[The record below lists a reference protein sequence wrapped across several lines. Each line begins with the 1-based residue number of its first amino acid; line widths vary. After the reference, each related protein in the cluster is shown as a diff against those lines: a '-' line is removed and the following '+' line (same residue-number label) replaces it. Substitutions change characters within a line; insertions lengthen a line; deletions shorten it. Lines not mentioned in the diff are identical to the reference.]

1 MQSRLGHA
9 PGLGGKAGFERG
21 TRNETREDWTR
32 THVLYMFYPFES
44 VSARV
49 AMYAYALFDTSI
61 GRCGLAWG
69 PRGIVGVQLPERSEG
84 ATRTRLMRH
93 CPNADEI
100 EPPKQITRA
109 IEEIAALLRGEK
121 KGLRTLQLDMSRVP
135 AFNARVYETARAIA
149 PGKTR
154 TYGEIAR
161 AIGDPSAA
169 RAVGQALGRNPFA
182 IVVPCHRVVGANDR
196 LVGFSASGG
205 IATKLKLLEIE
216 GWRAEEQLLFEE
228 LA

>member
-1 MQSRLGHA
+1 
-9 PGLGGKAGFERG
+9 
-21 TRNETREDWTR
+21 
-32 THVLYMFYPFES
+32 
-44 VSARV
+44 
-49 AMYAYALFDTSI
+49 MYAYALFDTAI
-61 GRCGLAWG
+61 GRCGIAWG
-69 PRGIVGVQLPERSEG
+69 PRGVVGVQLPERSEN

-93 CPNADEI
+93 CPNADEL
-100 EPPKQITRA
+100 EPPKQIARG
-109 IEEIAALLRGEK
+109 IADIQGLLRGEQK
-121 KGLRTLQLDMSRVP
+121 SLRSITLDMSRVQ
-135 AFNARVYETARAIA
+135 AFNARVYETARAIG

-182 IVVPCHRVVGANDR
+182 IVVPCHRVVGANAK

-216 GWRAEEQLLFEE
+216 GWRAEEQMLFDA
-228 LA
+228 LT